1 MKPRFLM
8 TLPILLLL
16 IIFSSPA
23 YSQVYKWKD
32 KDGNIHF
39 SDTPP
44 PAGAGKE
51 IKMRESRESPGEQ
64 EKGARSSS
72 QSPGE
77 KRPYGDINVVMYMTD
92 WCGYSKKA
100 KTYLNSLGISL
111 VEYNVEQDQDKRREM
126 MEKSGGKSG
135 VPVIDVEGIII
146 KGYSPDSIKAAV
158 EKRRSVK

>member
-1 MKPRFLM
+1 M
-8 TLPILLLL
+8 TITILLLF

-23 YSQVYKWKD
+23 YSQVYQWKD
-32 KDGNIHF
+32 KEGNIHF

-51 IKMRESRESPGEQ
+51 IKIREGRERPGEK
-64 EKGARSSS
+64 EEGSRPSS
-72 QSPGE
+72 QSLRE
-77 KRPYGDINVVMYMTD
+77 KRPYGDINVIMYMTD

-100 KTYLNSLGISL
+100 KAYINSLGVSF
-111 VEYNVEQDQDKRREM
+111 VEYNVEHDKDKWGEM
-126 MEKSGGKSG
+126 MDKSGGKTG

-146 KGYSPDSIKAAV
+146 KGYHPDSIKAAV